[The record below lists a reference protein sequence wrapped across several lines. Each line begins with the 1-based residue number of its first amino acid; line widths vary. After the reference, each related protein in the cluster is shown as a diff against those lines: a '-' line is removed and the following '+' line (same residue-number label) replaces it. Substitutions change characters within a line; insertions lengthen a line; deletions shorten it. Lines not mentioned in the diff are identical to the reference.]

1 MHLYPAYKFTQ
12 QRSDFSYNT
21 TFIAFIFR
29 SIVKNLIIST
39 LFTHHTNNPLTSLQ
53 HELVL
58 DT

>member
-1 MHLYPAYKFTQ
+1 MHLNPAYKFTQ
-12 QRSDFSYNT
+12 KRSDFSYNT
-21 TFIAFIFR
+21 TFIVFVFR

-39 LFTHHTNNPLTSLQ
+39 VFTHNTNNPLTSLQ